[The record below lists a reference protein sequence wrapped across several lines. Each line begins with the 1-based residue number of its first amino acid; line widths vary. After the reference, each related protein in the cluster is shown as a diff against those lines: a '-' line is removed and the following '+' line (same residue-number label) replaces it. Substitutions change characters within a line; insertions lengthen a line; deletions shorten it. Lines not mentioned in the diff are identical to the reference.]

1 MHRLIPEIRTG
12 QTAWRIAAEQ
22 RRAKGFLGPLMR
34 SDNLDPASKGII
46 YQGASVN
53 QLAEIFRPL
62 RNVEIMRRLGDLEP
76 VGVGRQ
82 GNPLYSI
89 AQAAARIVR
98 PQITPEAVDAYMR
111 TANHSHLPPMV
122 SKHYWEGLRTR
133 ERYREEVNELWRT
146 EDVVRML
153 SEVFQAVRAI
163 LVLLPDTMRAR
174 GDMTEAQF
182 RFVQRVVD
190 EAVDDIRARLVTQ
203 LTKPDELNGEAGAD
217 AWEQA
222 GAL

>member
-1 MHRLIPEIRTG
+1 MTVLPIE
-12 QTAWRIAAEQ
+12 
-22 RRAKGFLGPLMR
+22 RRG
-34 SDNLDPASKGII
+34 NLDGESRALI

-53 QLAEIFRPL
+53 QLAAIFRL
-62 RNVEIMRRLGDLEP
+62 KTDDIMRRLGDLEA
-76 VGVGRQ
+76 VGTGRQ
-82 GNPLYSI
+82 GNPIYDV

-98 PQITPEAVDAYMR
+98 PQMTPEAIDRYMR
-111 TANHSHLPPMV
+111 TVNHSNLPPMV

-133 ERYREEVNELWRT
+133 ERYREEVDELWFS

-153 SEVFQAVRAI
+153 SEVFQAIRAT
-163 LVLLPDTMRAR
+163 LVLLPDTMRGR

-182 RFVQRVVD
+182 RFVQRIVD
-190 EAVDDIRARLVTQ
+190 DAVDDARVRLVDG
-203 LTKPDELNGEAGAD
+203 LRKPSRIDSEAGAD